1 MAEESWQIAIR
12 WLERQGPSVIQ
23 QDKRRES
30 ETSGTESEDEEGQGE
45 EGQLLRQDVG
55 DEEKTNQCQ
64 DPKRSKLQDQ

>member
-12 WLERQGPSVIQ
+12 WIERQGPSFLQ
-23 QDKRRES
+23 QEKRRKS
-30 ETSGTESEDEEGQGE
+30 QTSGTESEDEEGQGE

-55 DEEKTNQCQ
+55 DEKKVNQCQ